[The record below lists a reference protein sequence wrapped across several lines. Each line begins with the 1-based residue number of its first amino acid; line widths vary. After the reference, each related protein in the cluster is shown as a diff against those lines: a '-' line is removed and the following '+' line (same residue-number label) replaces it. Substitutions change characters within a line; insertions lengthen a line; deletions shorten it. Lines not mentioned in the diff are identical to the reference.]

1 MTPIMKRLSER
12 AVPFEVIDHDR
23 AYTGIEEARAIG
35 IDADEVL
42 KVVVID
48 SVEGFSLAVVPAS
61 RRLDMHLVREAV
73 DDRGAGLAT
82 EDEIE
87 WRWPAYQPGTL
98 PPLGSLLDVPMYVD
112 PELFGHDSVV
122 FAAGE
127 QIRSVK
133 MRTEDLFRHEIFV
146 VAPLTKTKEA
156 VGVDGD
162 ARVPAGV
169 SG

>member
-1 MTPIMKRLSER
+1 MTPIVKRLSER

-23 AYTGIEEARAIG
+23 TYTAIEEARAIG

-48 SVEGFSLAVVPAS
+48 SIDGFRLAVIPAS
-61 RRLDMHLVREAV
+61 RRLDMHLVREALY
-73 DDRGAGLAT
+73 DQGAGLAT
-82 EDEIE
+82 ENEIE

-112 PELFGHDSVV
+112 PELLGHDTVV

-127 QIRSVK
+127 QTRSVK
-133 MRTEDLFRHEIFV
+133 MRTKDLFRHEIFV
-146 VAPLTKTKEA
+146 VAPLTIPEEGTLHE
-156 VGVDGD
+156 GS
-162 ARVPAGV
+162 ARVPVGV